1 MQNNVNG
8 PIQPPAPPP
17 GQGIR
22 FIDALKFIF
31 TMDNAWSNI
40 LTLSVLLLIPIVG
53 QITMYGWYC
62 EIMQRLARNDPKPI
76 PQFKFSDFT
85 HYLSRGVSPFVTQML
100 LTMPF
105 SMIMGAIGGVVG
117 MMIAIAAQTAP
128 RHSRGEPP
136 VALLAIY
143 GVVILV
149 SILMGPF
156 IAIVINA
163 GVVRAELTEELGKVL
178 SAKAIFGYIKLTW
191 FTTLYSSFL
200 YGFLASF
207 VVLLGMLCCYVGI
220 FPAMVIV
227 TTGMTHLRFQIY
239 QSYLAKGGEPIPLKA
254 PVPIP
259 SEQAG
264 F

>member
-1 MQNNVNG
+1 MQNATNG

-31 TMDNAWSNI
+31 TMENAWSNI
-40 LTLSVLLLIPIVG
+40 FTLSLLLLIPIVG

-62 EIMQRLARNDPKPI
+62 EIMQRLARNHPRPI
-76 PQFKFSDFT
+76 PEFKFSDFG
-85 HYLSRGVSPFVTQML
+85 HYLSRGVTPFVTQML

-105 SMIMGAIGGVVG
+105 SMFMGAIGGAVG
-117 MMIAIAAQTAP
+117 VAMSIAMQTS
-128 RHSRGEPP
+128 HHHRGEPP
-136 VALLAIY
+136 VALLVIY
-143 GVVILV
+143 GVVILA

-156 IAIVINA
+156 IAIVISA
-163 GVVRAELTEELGKVL
+163 GVVRAELSEELGKAL
-178 SAKAIFGYIKLTW
+178 SLSGILSYIKLTW
-191 FTTLYSSFL
+191 FTTLYSSVA

-207 VVLLGMLCCYVGI
+207 LVILGMLCCYVGI

-239 QSYLAKGGEPIPLKA
+239 QSYLAKGGQPLDVKA
-254 PVPIP
+254 PVAIP
-259 SEQAG
+259 SEQAPA
-264 F
+264 